1 MILLIDTCC
10 RKGSL
15 GSDEFVKP
23 VVSIV
28 KNEELDFVIKHFLEL
43 KEDDLERVDKVILC
57 GVTLKDNEFM
67 KHPEK
72 FDWIKHFDKP
82 ILGICSGMLI
92 TAKILEGVI
101 EGNTEIGMSEIRTVK
116 TDILLSGKEKFEAYE
131 LHNFSVRPSREFAVL
146 AVSDRCVQAIK
157 HKSRPVYGVQFHP
170 EVRNEWIIERFLN
183 L

>member
-15 GSDEFVKP
+15 SLEEFVKP
-23 VVSIV
+23 VANIV
-28 KNEELDFVIKHFLEL
+28 KNEELDLVIRHFLEL
-43 KEDDLERVDKVILC
+43 KEDDSKGVDKVILC

-67 KHPEK
+67 KYPEK

-92 TAKILEGVI
+92 TARIYGGVI
-101 EGNTEIGMSEIRTVK
+101 ERNTEIGMIEIRTVK
-116 TDILLSGKEKFEAYE
+116 TDTLFSGKEKFEAYE
-131 LHNFSVRPSREFAVL
+131 LHNFSVRPSKEFDVL
-146 AVSDRCVQAIK
+146 AVSNKCIQAIK